1 MSGYNRTGI
10 GELQQRILR
19 HFFECQ
25 DQTPESVNH
34 IANSLGVA
42 QPAVFKSV
50 KLLIEDKYIVKD
62 PEFKSGRKALVVTD
76 KGAATSVVLGIP
88 YEHIVNYFFKLSDH
102 DVAAAKQLRYFKKFE
117 DMFRIPDKREFLVR
131 KMMEHLVKLDKFD
144 DTGFIKWPLS
154 QGETKLL
161 LAYVTIEY
169 NKAFG
174 KVTTIKEFIDKYG
187 LDKKFLKTMFEK
199 DRKRIDSIIKQLEG

>member
-1 MSGYNRTGI
+1 MSGYIWIGI
-10 GELQQRILR
+10 GELQGRILR

-25 DQTPESVNH
+25 DKIPESVNH
-34 IANSLGVA
+34 IAKSLGVA

-50 KLLIEDKYIVKD
+50 KLMIEDKYIVKD
-62 PEFKSGRKALVVTD
+62 PEYKNGRKALLVTD
-76 KGAATSVVLGIP
+76 KGAAASVVLGIS
-88 YEHIVNYFFKLSDH
+88 YEQMVDYFFKLSSQDAS
-102 DVAAAKQLRYFKKFE
+102 AARQLRNFKRFE
-117 DMFRIPDKREFLVR
+117 NMFRIPDKREFLVR
-131 KMMEHLVKLDKFD
+131 QMMEHLLKLDKFD

-174 KVTTIKEFIDKYG
+174 KVTNIKEFIDKYG
-187 LDKKFLKTMFEK
+187 MDKKFMKRMFEK
-199 DRKRIDSIIKQLEG
+199 DRSRIDWIIKQLED